1 MGKVLSSGLSRMIGI
16 IEDECLITGQI
27 IVEA

>member
-1 MGKVLSSGLSRMIGI
+1 MGKVLSGLSRMIGV
-16 IEDECLITGQI
+16 IEDECLITGEI

>member
-1 MGKVLSSGLSRMIGI
+1 MGKVLSGLSRMIVI